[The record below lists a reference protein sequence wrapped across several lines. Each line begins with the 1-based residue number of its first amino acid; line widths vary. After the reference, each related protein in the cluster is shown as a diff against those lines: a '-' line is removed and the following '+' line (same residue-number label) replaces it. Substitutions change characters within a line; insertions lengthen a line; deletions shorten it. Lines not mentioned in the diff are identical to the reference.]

1 MKLYDYFYYHFY
13 KLQKNG
19 SMSAIAPFCF
29 CQSLNVLTLY
39 LILCMILNKN
49 IIDLSQL
56 FAFIIFIFVVII
68 NFAYLLINKKHKQI
82 IEKYSNINEKDRKKG
97 KTIIIL
103 YMFITLICFFVVVAI
118 KANI

>member
-1 MKLYDYFYYHFY
+1 MKLYDYFYYHFF

-39 LILCMILNKN
+39 LILCMVLNED
-49 IIDLSQL
+49 IFVLTQL
-56 FAFIIFIFVVII
+56 FALFLFLFIVVI
-68 NFAYLLINKKHKQI
+68 NLAYLLINKKHKRI
-82 IEKYSNINEKDRKKG
+82 IEKYYNINDKERKNG
-97 KTIIIL
+97 RTIVVL
-103 YMFITLICFFVVVAI
+103 YMVFTVIFFFVIVAI